1 MLRYL
6 DNDNY
11 EYVPQHGEPI
21 KLHIDD
27 INHIAEES
35 VEIENSYAYRLN
47 ERREFW
53 KDNLSSLRT
62 DIHNLLDA
70 QKEHP

>member
-6 DNDNY
+6 GNDNY

-35 VEIENSYAYRLN
+35 EAIEESYVWKQAQNRDFWANNYKDLKSDIRELLN
-47 ERREFW
+47 
-53 KDNLSSLRT
+53 KT
-62 DIHNLLDA
+62 DS
-70 QKEHP
+70 